1 MQISAISVAGPTSV
15 RPEAA
20 PLSAGS
26 SGFAIAL
33 ADVRTDRTPDGKLAG
48 HERQAIAGSGKN
60 LPVAAGGD
68 DEAAEDGA
76 EDVLFGWMPG
86 VSPQPD
92 DGGAAANATAD
103 RPAPVLPRPPLSPG
117 LPGGA
122 DAGSADAATA
132 PQTAPAQTG
141 GIEVSNSASRTAA
154 APLPPFGGTVGSGP
168 QGDAKAD
175 GAVAPAANAPPT
187 SGATV
192 QPAVQ
197 AVPNGAPSSA
207 VAPVQAEG
215 APSAIQTAGAPNI
228 ALAAA
233 LPLPANPLVRDIM
246 PRAVIGDWALEDR
259 RAPGAVTGG
268 LEALIA
274 GGAGAA
280 SDVRA
285 VAAAA
290 GGSEAQL
297 DMTGDGWVEDMI
309 DHIDVLR
316 DASGA
321 RVARLRLTP
330 DALGR
335 IDISVHRQGD
345 STHVRIDAHEHAAR
359 AMIAD
364 AAPRLTELAEARG
377 IRLSQ
382 TLADA
387 DQSGMGQSGAGTA
400 GGEQRPA
407 AEAQPIPSDAPAAAR
422 AGDTAED
429 ILTDRIA

>member
-1 MQISAISVAGPTSV
+1 MQISAISVAGPASV
-15 RPEAA
+15 RPESA

-33 ADVRTDRTPDGKLAG
+33 ADVRIDRTPDGKLAG

-60 LPVAAGGD
+60 LPVAAAGD
-68 DEAAEDGA
+68 GETEEDGA

-86 VSPQPD
+86 VAPQPD
-92 DGGAAANATAD
+92 DSGAAANATAD
-103 RPAPVLPRPPLSPG
+103 RPAPVLSRTPLSRG

-168 QGDAKAD
+168 QGIAKAD
-175 GAVAPAANAPPT
+175 GAVAPASTTPPMG
-187 SGATV
+187 GATV
-192 QPAVQ
+192 QPAIPT
-197 AVPNGAPSSA
+197 VPNGAPSSA
-207 VAPVQAEG
+207 VAPVQAESVS
-215 APSAIQTAGAPNI
+215 SAIQTAGAPNI

-233 LPLPANPLVRDIM
+233 LPMPANPLVRDIM
-246 PRAVIGDWALEDR
+246 PRAAIGDWALEDR
-259 RAPGAVTGG
+259 RAPGAATGGTGG

-280 SDVRA
+280 ADVRA

-316 DASGA
+316 DAGGT
-321 RVARLRLTP
+321 RVARLRLSP

-359 AMIAD
+359 AMLAD

-387 DQSGMGQSGAGTA
+387 GQSGAGTA

-407 AEAQPIPSDAPAAAR
+407 APAQPVLSDAPAAAR